1 MTGCLL
7 DPFCCSWAQEGDQ
20 LWGEEQFEMAE
31 FSFDY
36 LSCVELIN
44 EFHPKFYRSHPDW
57 LQVTAAHK
65 ALSI

>member
-1 MTGCLL
+1 
-7 DPFCCSWAQEGDQ
+7 
-20 LWGEEQFEMAE
+20 MAE

-57 LQVTAAHK
+57 LQVTATDTVTVTVTVNGV
-65 ALSI
+65 ALNTATASLN

>member
-1 MTGCLL
+1 
-7 DPFCCSWAQEGDQ
+7 
-20 LWGEEQFEMAE
+20 MAE

-57 LQVTAAHK
+57 LQVTAADTV
-65 ALSI
+65 AVLAQ